1 LNCHNA
7 EAVVVTVADLV
18 STEVT
23 ATRVAAEAA
32 AADTKVVTAVVDS
45 VVETVVAVAIAVETV
60 AVEAATVAD
69 QATVVDTAVE
79 MVAAEAATVEIA
91 VHVQLATAVSLVHPV
106 KEVPQAKDHQVVT
119 VVQTPV
125 VQAETAIATTPVGVA
140 LAAVKRSQAITK
152 IALNHNRFVGMG
164 LIFNP

>member
-1 LNCHNA
+1 
-7 EAVVVTVADLV
+7 
-18 STEVT
+18 
-23 ATRVAAEAA
+23 
-32 AADTKVVTAVVDS
+32 
-45 VVETVVAVAIAVETV
+45 VAIAVETV

-152 IALNHNRFVGMG
+152 IALNHNLFVGMG

>member
-1 LNCHNA
+1 V
-7 EAVVVTVADLV
+7 AVVVAEVTTKAMAAEIAAVAVVAIAVDLV
-18 STEVT
+18 DL
-23 ATRVAAEAA
+23 VAV
-32 AADTKVVTAVVDS
+32 DT

-91 VHVQLATAVSLVHPV
+91 VHAQLATAVSLVHPV

-125 VQAETAIATTPVGVA
+125 VQAEMAIATTPVGVA

-164 LIFNP
+164 

>member
-1 LNCHNA
+1 M
-7 EAVVVTVADLV
+7 AVVVAEVTTKAMAAEIAAVAVVAIAVDLV
-18 STEVT
+18 DL
-23 ATRVAAEAA
+23 VAV
-32 AADTKVVTAVVDS
+32 DT

-79 MVAAEAATVEIA
+79 MVVAEAATVEIA
-91 VHVQLATAVSLVHPV
+91 VHAQLATAVSLVHPV
-106 KEVPQAKDHQVVT
+106 KEVPQAKDPLVVT